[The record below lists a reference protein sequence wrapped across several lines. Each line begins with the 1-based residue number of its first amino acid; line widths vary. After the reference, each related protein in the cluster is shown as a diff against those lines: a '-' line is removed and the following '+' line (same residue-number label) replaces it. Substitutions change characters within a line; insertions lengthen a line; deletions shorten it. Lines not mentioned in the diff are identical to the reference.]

1 MSNISQH
8 RRAVIDVGTNSV
20 KLLVGDVAG
29 GVVTPVFE
37 TSKQT
42 RLGAGFYETRRLQ
55 APAIAATAAAV
66 AEFSKAALQ
75 LDSSLARVI
84 ATSAARDAINADEL
98 SESIQRA
105 SGLEMEV
112 ISGDQEADWVFRGV
126 ATNPNLGNLS
136 ALVLDI
142 GGGSTEFIV
151 GENGVSRFR
160 KSYSLGTVRLLE
172 RLRPGDPPGLKA
184 LKDCRADLREF
195 LKAEVERPVKAALSI
210 RRPVRLVGT
219 GGTATLLARIEAK
232 MTGFDR
238 EKIESTELTLEGIR
252 RELESE
258 WQMTQA
264 ERQKIVGLPANRSD
278 VILTGIAICEA
289 IMEVFEFS
297 ELTVSTRGL
306 RYWALIEPPKDKKKT
321 DTIADALP

>member
-1 MSNISQH
+1 M
-8 RRAVIDVGTNSV
+8 
-20 KLLVGDVAG
+20 GDVAA

-55 APAIAATAAAV
+55 AGAIAATAAAV
-66 AEFSKAALQ
+66 AEFSKAAQQ
-75 LDSSLARVI
+75 LNSSPARII
-84 ATSAARDAINADEL
+84 ATSAARDAINAEEL
-98 SESIQRA
+98 AESIQHA

-126 ATNPNLGNLS
+126 ATNPNLGNMS

-151 GENGVSRFR
+151 GENGVSQFR

-172 RLRPGDPPGLKA
+172 RLRPSDPPGLKA
-184 LKDCRADLREF
+184 LNDCRAGLREF
-195 LKAEVERPVKAALSI
+195 LKAEVEWQVKAALNTS
-210 RRPVRLVGT
+210 RPVRLVGT
-219 GGTATLLARIEAK
+219 GGTATLLARIETK

-238 EKIESTELTLEGIR
+238 EKIESTPLTLEGIR

-278 VILTGIAICEA
+278 VILTGIAIYES
-289 IMEVFEFS
+289 ILELFGFS

-306 RYWALIEPPKDKKKT
+306 RYWALLEPPKDKKRA
-321 DTIADALP
+321 DTIAVSAPQQPN